1 MGIFSN
7 SKFHGLVSAI
17 GYVLL
22 VAILLAAGLAY
33 PFRERWAPIVLAK
46 LVKHSKKAD
55 EHDHH
60 DDANSLELSEQA
72 QKHLGLK
79 PLVVKLDPFER
90 TISIPGIVVERPG
103 RSSVEV
109 PAPMAGI
116 ITDIHVG
123 EGAAVQPGRR
133 SSESKSEPGQ
143 LLFELRLTHE
153 ELVQVQGDF
162 LNTVEQLAVVDQEIK
177 RLESATV
184 QIQGQEVQP
193 FAGKTLL
200 AQKYERQKLDATLR
214 AQRQRLELHGFST
227 EQIDDIQ
234 KSRQLRRRMQ
244 VTAPLNPNDPQGK
257 SPRKLWVTKLKVRPG
272 QHVDAGE
279 SLATLV
285 DYSELLIEGKA
296 FEQDA
301 QRIAEAL
308 QQRRLVKGVFESEP
322 GKPREKLQIEYLS
335 TEVDRESRAFHFYV
349 RLPNEQLRSAPSAG
363 SKEKLAS
370 SEPGPDA
377 VVGWRYKPGQ
387 RVDVLVPVEQWNDR
401 IVLPIDAAVR
411 DGAEWYVFRQNGDRH
426 FDRQPVQVEYHDQ
439 RNVVV
444 ANDGSL
450 LPAVVGT
457 DGSTQPRDI
466 VAGSGAYQMLLALK
480 NKSGGGADPHAGH
493 NH

>member
-1 MGIFSN
+1 MGFLRN
-7 SKFHGLVSAI
+7 ATFHGFISAM

-22 VAILLAAGLAY
+22 VAILLAAGLGYA
-33 PFRERWAPIVLAK
+33 FADRWAPRALAW
-46 LVKHSKKAD
+46 LATESKKAD
-55 EHDHH
+55 EPAHG
-60 DDANSLELSEQA
+60 DADSLELSEQA

-79 PLVVKLDPFER
+79 PLVVKLEPFER

-103 RSSVEV
+103 SSSVEV

-116 ITDIHVG
+116 VTDIHVG
-123 EGAAVQPGRR
+123 EGAAVQPEHR
-133 SSESKSEPGQ
+133 SSGSKPEPGQ

-177 RLESATV
+177 RLEASAV
-184 QIQGQEVQP
+184 QIQGQDVQP

-200 AQKYERQKLDATLR
+200 TQKYEKQKLEATLR
-214 AQRQRLELHGFST
+214 AQRQRLELHGFSVD
-227 EQIDDIQ
+227 QIEDIQ

-244 VTAPLNPNDPQGK
+244 VRTPPNPNDPQGA

-285 DYSELLIEGKA
+285 DYSDLLIEGKA

-301 QRIAEAL
+301 PRIAGAM
-308 QQRRLVKGVFESEP
+308 QQHRLVKALFESEP
-322 GKPREKLQIEYLS
+322 GKPREKLEIEYLS

-349 RLPNEQLRSAPSAG
+349 RLPNEPLRSAPSPAN
-363 SKEKLAS
+363 KEKLTS
-370 SEPGPDA
+370 SDSGQGT

-387 RVDVLVPVEQWNDR
+387 RVDVLVPVEQWTNR
-401 IVLPIDAAVR
+401 IVLPIDAVVR
-411 DGAEWYVFRQNGDRH
+411 DGAEWYVFRQNGEKH
-426 FDRQPVQVEYHDQ
+426 FDRQPVHVEYHDQ
-439 RNVVV
+439 RWVVV

-450 LPAVVGT
+450 SPAIVRA
-457 DGSTQPRDI
+457 DGSVEPQDI

-493 NH
+493 SH